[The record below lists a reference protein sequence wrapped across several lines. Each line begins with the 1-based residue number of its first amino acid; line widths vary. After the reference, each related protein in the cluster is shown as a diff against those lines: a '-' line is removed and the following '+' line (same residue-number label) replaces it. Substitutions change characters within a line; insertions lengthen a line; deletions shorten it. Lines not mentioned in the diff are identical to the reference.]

1 LLKRPRTDDG
11 DDEYIEIESNNLVA
25 NTGDG
30 AKGTKIN
37 ISALK
42 RKLTLQRK
50 DGVPGA
56 SDIGLYRKQQDKLV
70 SYLFGNQDFGFLN
83 LKSDHTS
90 RPLWIDPE
98 TGAIILEGFSPIAEQ
113 AQDFLVAI
121 SEPVSR
127 PSFIH
132 EYKLTSYSLYA
143 AVSVGLQTQDIIEV
157 LSRLSKACSQWFVH
171 SSPDLCLG
179 SRSRFNCK
187 VYT

>member
-1 LLKRPRTDDG
+1 VTD
-11 DDEYIEIESNNLVA
+11 IA
-25 NTGDG
+25 
-30 AKGTKIN
+30 
-37 ISALK
+37 
-42 RKLTLQRK
+42 Q
-50 DGVPGA
+50 
-56 SDIGLYRKQQDKLV
+56 YRKQQDNLV
-70 SYLFGNQDFGFLN
+70 SYLFGDQDFSFLS
-83 LKSDHTS
+83 LKNDHSS

-157 LSRLSKACSQWFVH
+157 LSRLSKVWFIGKDSH
-171 SSPDLCLG
+171 TAS
-179 SRSRFNCK
+179 
-187 VYT
+187 